1 MVDDDKIKRSVSISS
16 CISSST
22 VPGLGAIL
30 GADACS
36 SSVNNSL
43 RLNSGD
49 LAKAAVITL

>member
-16 CISSST
+16 VISSST